1 MTQYRHLYWDSGGQ
15 DLRMFADG
23 GGASGTT
30 LEVLSYY
37 LRKRYA
43 YLLDTGGTTIP
54 GTMGNDGGKTQPDS
68 TWYQIGGATNTHRIM
83 GQHTEPNDNIP
94 LDDPTYDALHE
105 PDTDF
110 TSDQTTTAQEVTLYY
125 QNKLAEVP
133 GIDPPDS
140 ATINNTG
147 ILYWSDPDLK
157 IGPISET
164 DLQDT
169 LADHCLTQMVSGDE
183 VGTYRV
189 ATTAPSGGTW
199 SDKGQFIDDTIY
211 LSSGEPGLEEGD
223 YHVTGWD
230 TPGHNNY
237 QQTTQGDY
245 RLWLKTAN
253 TTEPTTPDNYIRW
266 DDTNNEIQ
274 LESSTN
280 YSATSKLINDVYLNI
295 IYRRHPKYAVS
306 TVTYENYTIRGT
318 IYDYIHTHGNYDV
331 VLSGPTGSAGEFWY
345 QDGVY
350 TRTYEPTGTIVN
362 NTGPAYF
369 AIIGLTT
376 PTDP

>member
-1 MTQYRHLYWDSGGQ
+1 MTQYRHLYWDSSGQ
-15 DLRMFADG
+15 DLRMFADAG
-23 GGASGTT
+23 GTSGTT

-37 LRKRYA
+37 IRKRYA
-43 YLLDTGGTTIP
+43 YLLDTGGTNIP
-54 GTMGNDGGKTQPDS
+54 GSVGKTQPDS
-68 TWYQIGGATNTHRIM
+68 QWVSIGGAYNTHRIM

-94 LDDPTYDALHE
+94 WNDPTREPYAE

-110 TSDQTTTAQEVTLYY
+110 TSDQTSTAQENWLYF
-125 QNKLAEVP
+125 QNQNHS
-133 GIDPPDS
+133 PPIAFGS
-140 ATINNTG
+140 TEQATINNTG

-157 IGPISET
+157 MGPISET

-169 LADHCLTQMVSGDE
+169 LADHCLTQMLTGDE

-189 ATTAPSGGTW
+189 ATSNPGGGTW
-199 SDKGQFIDDTIY
+199 SDKTQFMDDTVY
-211 LSSGEPGLEEGD
+211 LSSGDATLVEGD
-223 YHVTGWD
+223 YQVEGWN
-230 TPGHNNY
+230 TPGHANY

-274 LESSTN
+274 LESSTD

-295 IYRRHPKYAVS
+295 IYRRHPMY
-306 TVTYENYTIRGT
+306 TVHTTQTGTLRGT
-318 IYDYIHTHGNYDV
+318 IYDYILQHGNYNV
-331 VLSGPTGSAGEFWY
+331 ALSGPAGTGSEPY
-345 QDGVY
+345 HDGVY
-350 TRTYEPTGTIVN
+350 TRTYEPTGSLVT

-369 AIIGLTT
+369 NIVSLRD
-376 PTDP
+376 PT

>member
-54 GTMGNDGGKTQPDS
+54 GSVGMTQPDS
-68 TWYQIGGATNTHRIM
+68 TWYGIGGAYNTHRIM

-94 LDDPTYDALHE
+94 IDDPTREPYIE
-105 PDTDF
+105 PDTSF
-110 TSDQTTTAQEVTLYY
+110 TSDQTNTAQETWLYY

-157 IGPISET
+157 IGPVSET

-189 ATTAPSGGTW
+189 ATSTPSGGTW
-199 SDKGQFIDDTIY
+199 SDKGQFMDDTIY
-211 LSSGEPGLEEGD
+211 RDSNPGSLVEGD

-230 TPGHNNY
+230 TPGHANY

-245 RLWLKTAN
+245 RLYLKTAN

-274 LESSTN
+274 LESSTD
-280 YSATSKLINDVYLNI
+280 YSATSKIINDVYLPI
-295 IYRRHPKYAVS
+295 IYRRHPKYVVS
-306 TVTYENYTIRGT
+306 SSIWGEHWVRGT

-331 VLSGPTGSAGEFWY
+331 VLSGPAGTGSQPY
-345 QDGVY
+345 HDGVY

-362 NTGPAYF
+362 NTGPATF